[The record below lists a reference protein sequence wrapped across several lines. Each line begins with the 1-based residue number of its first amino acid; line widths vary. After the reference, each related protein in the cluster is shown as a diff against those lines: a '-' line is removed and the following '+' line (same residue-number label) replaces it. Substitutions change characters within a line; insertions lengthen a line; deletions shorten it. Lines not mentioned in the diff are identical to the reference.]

1 MTKNKTA
8 LFEGDMYLSEQI
20 KAYEANQK
28 KGYDGTFKQFQNDL
42 DNGRR
47 LPINPR
53 RFKS

>member
-1 MTKNKTA
+1 MSNKKTA
-8 LFEGDMYLSEQI
+8 LFEGGMYLSEQI

-42 DNGRR
+42 DNNRT
-47 LPINPR
+47 LPVNPK